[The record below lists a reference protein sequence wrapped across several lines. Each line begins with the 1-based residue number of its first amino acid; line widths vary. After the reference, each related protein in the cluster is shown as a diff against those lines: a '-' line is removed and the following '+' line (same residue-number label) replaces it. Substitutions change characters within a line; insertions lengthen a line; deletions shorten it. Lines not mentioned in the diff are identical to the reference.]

1 MAKENKTREN
11 WWPKPLAHVRDI
23 DPWAD
28 TDVVVAEI
36 QSFDDAS
43 HTGHRHV
50 FSALVPVAELADVS
64 ENLARFEYSVQA
76 SGPRPSARPGHPYTP
91 KFWIEREGSPRY
103 TYEPLVLSWQ
113 SHDKTVLQLDPG
125 VNRRGVP
132 TPIGALSYSS
142 NLRWRG
148 HTRALIH
155 ILAR

>member
-36 QSFDDAS
+36 QSFDDAP

-64 ENLARFEYSVQA
+64 ENLARFEYGVQA

-91 KFWIEREGSPRY
+91 KLWIEREGSPTY

-125 VNRRGVP
+125 FAMTYDLENFSRR
-132 TPIGALSYSS
+132 
-142 NLRWRG
+142 LRAFSIDNVDQAER
-148 HTRALIH
+148 
-155 ILAR
+155 